1 MINNGSLSRFGLI
14 NLPPVGFIKRWRIR
28 RLVKAF
34 GNATRS
40 AITIRYNRD
49 CFLFAVNVGFPLA
62 ELELERMLCQ
72 ILKIPRSLNYPP
84 TKETSSGFLR
94 LTEPSQTQPVIETVG
109 STNIHNLKGPCGV

>member
-94 LTEPSQTQPVIETVG
+94 LMEPSQTLQGTETAG
-109 STNIHNLKGPCGV
+109 STNTHNRKAPCGV